1 MKMGIKEMNFIHSL
15 VGKRLLNVCC
25 AAEILTFDFFPLALH
40 ASGYARIIKN
50 SDILVTTLDYQ
61 SWELS
66 ESTNNDEWFNAT
78 LSPWNDLHIE
88 LDNGV
93 IIECLIANSY
103 PHYNDEQEQWVL
115 FERGKD
121 HKLFLTV
128 YSKRVE
134 FIE

>member
-61 SWELS
+61 SREIIFYVVERLKALCH
-66 ESTNNDEWFNAT
+66 NGFNT
-78 LSPWNDLHIE
+78 
-88 LDNGV
+88 
-93 IIECLIANSY
+93 CY
-103 PHYNDEQEQWVL
+103 P
-115 FERGKD
+115 
-121 HKLFLTV
+121 
-128 YSKRVE
+128 
-134 FIE
+134 

>member
-61 SWELS
+61 SW
-66 ESTNNDEWFNAT
+66 
-78 LSPWNDLHIE
+78 DLHIE

>member
-61 SWELS
+61 SWIYQKAQTMMS
-66 ESTNNDEWFNAT
+66 GSMSNN
-78 LSPWNDLHIE
+78 SM
-88 LDNGV
+88 
-93 IIECLIANSY
+93 
-103 PHYNDEQEQWVL
+103 Q
-115 FERGKD
+115 K
-121 HKLFLTV
+121 
-128 YSKRVE
+128 
-134 FIE
+134 

>member
-61 SWELS
+61 SWDLS
-66 ESTNNDEWFNAT
+66 ESTNNDEWFN
-78 LSPWNDLHIE
+78 
-88 LDNGV
+88 V
-93 IIECLIANSY
+93 KQY
-103 PHYNDEQEQWVL
+103 YNDEQEQWVL